1 MASFGRGKT
10 RTKHATK
17 QEIAGKVQEIQ
28 MRQKNWMEQREAALK
43 QKPTSATKSAE
54 KIAPSKN
61 RTSTKE
67 NKPSLTENL
76 GSSSNNQMHKE
87 RFKSW
92 LASRERREEEDL
104 REREEDLREED
115 VDILRVSSARTPG
128 YASPEPGWE
137 ETSGNYK
144 DYQQSMIMSQMMS
157 AEDFDA
163 KADNILSRVKYG
175 LDKQDGSGDDNNKG
189 TSDLSSHYCPICR
202 NIMKGDQHSPLI
214 YVPCGHNTCVSCS
227 KGRQICPCC
236 GSQASSKT
244 RNIMLMQII
253 EEYHKNKQKFK
264 EEQNSKIESNEY
276 NSQSLETAPRRKRGI
291 NKTKYR
297 EEYENLKMR
306 QEVLKVEIKDIQ
318 GQINS
323 YVKEISAGEKQVL
336 SVKREEE
343 KVIGQIQSLQ
353 EKLRALEQHRAQY
366 ETDCE
371 CTRQAQKEAREKLHQ
386 TQDILLT
393 VEIQMEKARLLA
405 EQ

>member
-1 MASFGRGKT
+1 
-10 RTKHATK
+10 
-17 QEIAGKVQEIQ
+17 
-28 MRQKNWMEQREAALK
+28 
-43 QKPTSATKSAE
+43 
-54 KIAPSKN
+54 
-61 RTSTKE
+61 
-67 NKPSLTENL
+67 
-76 GSSSNNQMHKE
+76 
-87 RFKSW
+87 
-92 LASRERREEEDL
+92 
-104 REREEDLREED
+104 
-115 VDILRVSSARTPG
+115 
-128 YASPEPGWE
+128 
-137 ETSGNYK
+137 
-144 DYQQSMIMSQMMS
+144 MIMSQMMS

-175 LDKQDGSGDDNNKG
+175 LDQWSGSGDNHNTG
-189 TSDLSSHYCPICR
+189 TSDLSSHYCPVCR
-202 NIMKGDQHSPLI
+202 NIMKGDQHCPLI

-253 EEYHKNKQKFK
+253 EEYHKNKQKLK
-264 EEQNSKIESNEY
+264 EEQNGNFDSNA
-276 NSQSLETAPRRKRGI
+276 NSSHNIETAPRRKRGI

-323 YVKEISAGEKQVL
+323 YVKEISAGEKQVS

-343 KVIGQIQSLQ
+343 KVIGQIQALQ